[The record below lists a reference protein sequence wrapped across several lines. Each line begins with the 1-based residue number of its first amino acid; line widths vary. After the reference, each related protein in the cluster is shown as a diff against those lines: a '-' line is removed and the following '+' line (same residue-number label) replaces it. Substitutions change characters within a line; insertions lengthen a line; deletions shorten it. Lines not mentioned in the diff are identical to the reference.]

1 MCSLMQRPDSLIKLI
16 FLLQLL
22 LLLLMCSVL
31 RFPFCNNN
39 LVILGL
45 DLLKNRKKCRK
56 LWNIYLFSV
65 LFCFL
70 IKSFLNGDIALCYS
84 LCRPVEVQ
92 KGLSLRIQ
100 EKIKYYKSFWWK
112 KWNFNKAPPRSVIQI
127 GKTDYLFIA
136 VITHCA

>member
-1 MCSLMQRPDSLIKLI
+1 MQRPGSLIKLI

-31 RFPFCNNN
+31 RLPFCNNN
-39 LVILGL
+39 SVILGL
-45 DLLKNRKKCRK
+45 DLLKNKKKCRK

-70 IKSFLNGDIALCYS
+70 IKCFLNGDIALCYS

-92 KGLSLRIQ
+92 KGWSLRIQ
-100 EKIKYYKSFWWK
+100 EKIKYYEVFGEK
-112 KWNFNKAPPRSVIQI
+112 KWNVKKPPPRFDIQI